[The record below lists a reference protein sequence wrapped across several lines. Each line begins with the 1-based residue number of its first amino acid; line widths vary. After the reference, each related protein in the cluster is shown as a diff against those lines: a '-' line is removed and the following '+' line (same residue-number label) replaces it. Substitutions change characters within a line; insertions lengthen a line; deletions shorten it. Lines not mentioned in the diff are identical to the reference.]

1 MYSVLINKQN
11 VIKEYVFKQ
20 NNQESEQGYDSKRL
34 IAEFPIRK
42 LVLTSVCPRG
52 AWPIGLRHPLLD
64 HFCNYDNLKTAVCV
78 AYDTWS

>member
-20 NNQESEQGYDSKRL
+20 NNQESEQGYDKKTGSYFRL
-34 IAEFPIRK
+34 SEGSMAY
-42 LVLTSVCPRG
+42 TSSAVRP
-52 AWPIGLRHPLLD
+52 
-64 HFCNYDNLKTAVCV
+64 FCNYDNLKTAVCV